1 MVGSDRRGTS
11 HSRPW
16 SRKITSQ
23 SSELTT
29 EIATSVRHF
38 QAAEVAAGLG
48 SKNNKK
54 RQASKNNKI
63 DIRDDTQHHL
73 SSSWRLFSSQSSP
86 DRRQQS
92 IKYFKQFFIHI
103 IRGEAHCFQLHPLR
117 LQFVLHHLFFSFC
130 CPLPEA
136 PWPCHSDWH
145 WHIQREV
152 FYTST
157 LEALGCSSY
166 ISPCKLPTIPPQ
178 SPTSERTGSIGTSKP
193 TVVSCRATSI
203 PHLSTL
209 VCQQIYIKFSG
220 QLASDEPD
228 MKLSGYFRDIATS

>member
-1 MVGSDRRGTS
+1 MHNFLLCLSCCPKGCRDRTASHSEAAQWCVWYVCMSDSTTIPLTLIRTFYEAPPRQRTSMIIPFVVRGHPWEFFHLVGSDRRGTS

-23 SSELTT
+23 SSELTA

-103 IRGEAHCFQLHPLR
+103 ISGEAHCFQLHPLR

-136 PWPCHSDWH
+136 PWPCPSDWH
-145 WHIQREV
+145 WHIQGEV
-152 FYTST
+152 FT
-157 LEALGCSSY
+157 LPLWR
-166 ISPCKLPTIPPQ
+166 L
-178 SPTSERTGSIGTSKP
+178 
-193 TVVSCRATSI
+193 
-203 PHLSTL
+203 
-209 VCQQIYIKFSG
+209 
-220 QLASDEPD
+220 
-228 MKLSGYFRDIATS
+228 